1 MLAHIFLNMTCFPNL
16 GSDEMD
22 FDFSF
27 KGEQINK
34 FLSGKLR
41 NICVLNGFQ
50 SSFLVTYFTE
60 D

>member
-22 FDFSF
+22 LDFSF

-34 FLSGKLR
+34 SLSGKLAICLR
-41 NICVLNGFQ
+41 NIYVLNGFQ
-50 SSFLVTYFTE
+50 SRF
-60 D
+60 